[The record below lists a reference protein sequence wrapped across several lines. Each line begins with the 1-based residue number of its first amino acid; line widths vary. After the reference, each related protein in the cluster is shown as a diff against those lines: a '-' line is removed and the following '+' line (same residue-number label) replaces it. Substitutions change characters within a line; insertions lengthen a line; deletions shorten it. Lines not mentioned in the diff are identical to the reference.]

1 MDVNVPISDEGI
13 AISEDKKYKFKNFDL
28 SRQWINV
35 EQERFINWMKISPFS
50 DVRKTW
56 GRINSNLPKGNY
68 KLNVFNNWNSYIF
81 DGKKYFGLTEVN
93 GLGGQNDFLGI
104 SFLVMGSISIIFA
117 ILFLIRKI
125 QRPKGILEY

>member
-93 GLGGQNDFLGI
+93 GLGG
-104 SFLVMGSISIIFA
+104 
-117 ILFLIRKI
+117 
-125 QRPKGILEY
+125 